1 MMRGSTKK
9 AICLFYFM
17 FIAELGASLNCT
29 GSCGNRG
36 LHIRFPFWIKD
47 RQPEQCGYP
56 GFDLSCNEK
65 GDIVLELPAAVKLHI
80 EKIDYENQVIYA
92 TDPQGCLR
100 SQHPNFNSS
109 GFHIQFKMSKVNFTI
124 FNCSLNNAISRR
136 RIACL
141 STHQYDVLAVDS
153 EQSID
158 DNELLLSCTKMYDLP
173 DQRDIRLSWSNPK
186 CGYCEETAKQCR
198 LRKNSS
204 SELETE
210 CYGLPR
216 PKKGIFRFKSSF
228 SLFCVYG
235 SLIF

>member
-1 MMRGSTKK
+1 MMKGSSKK

-65 GDIVLELPAAVKLHI
+65 GDIVLELPTAVKLYI
-80 EKIDYENQVIYA
+80 DKIDYENQVIYA
-92 TDPQGCLR
+92 SDPQGCLL
-100 SQHPNFNSS
+100 SQHSNFNSS
-109 GFHIQFKMSKVNFTI
+109 VFHLQFKMSKVNFTI
-124 FNCSLNNAISRR
+124 FNCSLNNARYLP

-141 STHQYDVLAVDS
+141 STLHYDVLAIDS

-158 DNELLLSCTKMYDLP
+158 DNELLLSCTKMYDVP
-173 DQRDIRLSWSNPK
+173 VPQDIRLSWSNPN
-186 CGYCEETAKQCR
+186 CGSCEATGKLCGLKE
-198 LRKNSS
+198 NSS
-204 SELETE
+204 TEHETE
-210 CYGLPR
+210 CFGMHR
-216 PKKGIFRFKSSF
+216 QNKGIFSFKSSF
-228 SLFCVYG
+228 HCSVFMA
-235 SLIF
+235 S

>member
-1 MMRGSTKK
+1 MRGSTKM

-17 FIAELGASLNCT
+17 FIAELGASLNST
-29 GSCGNRG
+29 GSCGNHG
-36 LHIRFPFWIKD
+36 LDIRFPFWVKD
-47 RQPEQCGYP
+47 RQPEQSGYP
-56 GFDLSCNEK
+56 GFVLSCNDM
-65 GDIVLELPAAVKLHI
+65 GVIVLELQAAVKLYI
-80 EKIDYENQVIYA
+80 EKIDYKNQVIYA
-92 TDPQGCLR
+92 TDPQGCLL
-100 SQHPNFNSS
+100 SHHSNFNSS
-109 GFHIQFKMSKVNFTI
+109 VFHIQFKMSKVNLTI
-124 FNCSLNNAISRR
+124 FNCSLNNAISRP

-141 STHQYDVLAVDS
+141 STLHYDVLAVDS

-158 DNELLLSCTKMYDLP
+158 DNELLSCTKMYDLP
-173 DQRDIRLSWSNPK
+173 VQRDIRLSWSNPK
-186 CGYCEETAKQCR
+186 CGYCEETGKLCR
-198 LRKNSS
+198 LRINSS